1 MWYISI
7 RSSADERARISASV
21 QRSSTLAIP
30 IRGWVCSMSRV
41 VKRSALRPSSPVRRA
56 GASPLRASFLP
67 SFPSRSRSLRL
78 GLNGCHEI
86 KLNGFR
92 MPARIDHGRAQFLTS
107 NRARLDRQISKRH
120 RGAREPERE
129 DCLSRRRTLRR
140 RRRRIAE
147 LCPDGCSQIMSSQIP
162 TELPSSTS

>member
-7 RSSADERARISASV
+7 RSSADERAHISASV

-41 VKRSALRPSSPVRRA
+41 VKRSALRPTSPVRRA
-56 GASPLRASFLP
+56 GASPSALHSSPAFPVGREASGWASMAARNKTGRVSHARTHRPRPRA
-67 SFPSRSRSLRL
+67 
-78 GLNGCHEI
+78 
-86 KLNGFR
+86 
-92 MPARIDHGRAQFLTS
+92 ARNS
-107 NRARLDRQISKRH
+107 NRARLDRQISKGH

-129 DCLSRRRTLRR
+129 DCRSRRRTLRR

-147 LCPDGCSQIMSSQIP
+147 LCADGCSQIMSSQIP